1 MMMTSNWI
9 IVRKEKNF
17 NSIPVIMNLWNWNL
31 FCVNNQSLRTEWI
44 VNFLIRKKMFIISIH
59 SFNHCCCCCH
69 CQCRCWEKVPMK
81 KSKKKKNLHCKK
93 NNNKKRDDFFSIS
106 MSIVLVGRSVG
117 QSLTDENFWKW
128 MKKLVIIRFDAALY
142 THTQT
147 GTENDDENWDTS
159 KASALMVVRIF
170 YFPLYSGSF
179 DTFSCC
185 C

>member
-59 SFNHCCCCCH
+59 SFNHCCCCH

-81 KSKKKKNLHCKK
+81 KSKKKNLHCKK
-93 NNNKKRDDFFSIS
+93 QQQQKTRWFFFHFNVDSFGWSVGWTIFDWWKFLKMNEKVGYYSVRCSVIHTHTDWHWKWWWKLRHIKSIS
-106 MSIVLVGRSVG
+106 INGSQNFLFSSI
-117 QSLTDENFWKW
+117 FWIVW
-128 MKKLVIIRFDAALY
+128 
-142 THTQT
+142 
-147 GTENDDENWDTS
+147 
-159 KASALMVVRIF
+159 
-170 YFPLYSGSF
+170 YF
-179 DTFSCC
+179 
-185 C
+185 